1 MLPGD
6 LGGIESSRRLVG
18 PRIRP
23 TTMEVS
29 EGQGGGSA
37 ATVPGRDR
45 RGLVLGKDLLRRR
58 RQSGIR
64 PIDPM

>member
-6 LGGIESSRRLVG
+6 LGGIESGRRLVG

-29 EGQGGGSA
+29 ERQGGEPA
-37 ATVPGRDR
+37 ATSPGRD
-45 RGLVLGKDLLRRR
+45 
-58 RQSGIR
+58 QC
-64 PIDPM
+64 